1 MSGPPAKQLS
11 LLEVS
16 GVTKH
21 FGGLTALAGVDI
33 SVEAGEIV
41 GLIGPNGS
49 GKTTLFHC
57 IAGVLR
63 PDGGDVRLRG
73 ESLIGAAPH
82 VVCARGVGRTFQL
95 VRVFPQ
101 LSTLDNVLAGQSHR
115 AESVVAAFV
124 SASATTVRTRALALL
139 EFVGLAEQATTPA
152 SELSYGQQRLLE
164 LATVLMGEPDL
175 LLLDEPTA
183 GVNPVLVD
191 RLLTRL
197 REINRRG
204 TTIVLIEHNMEA
216 VMGLSSRMYA
226 LAMGGVIAEGTPEAL
241 RSNPAVLES
250 YFGPPREGRR
260 RPARRR

>member
-1 MSGPPAKQLS
+1 MSF
-11 LLEVS
+11 LEVT

-21 FGGLTALAGVDI
+21 FGGLTALAGVDVT
-33 SVEAGEIV
+33 VEAGEIV

-57 IAGVLR
+57 IAGVLM
-63 PDGGDVRLRG
+63 PDDGDIRLRG
-73 ESLIGAAPH
+73 QSLIGMAPH
-82 VVCARGVGRTFQL
+82 AICARGLGRTFQL
-95 VRVFPQ
+95 VRVFPHI
-101 LSTLDNVLAGQSHR
+101 SVLDNVLAGQSHR
-115 AESVVAAFV
+115 GESVVAAFAGV
-124 SASATTVRTRALALL
+124 STTAVRRRAVTLL
-139 EFVGLAEQATTPA
+139 EFVGLAEDALTPA

-183 GVNPVLVD
+183 GVNPVLID
-191 RLLTRL
+191 RLLARL
-197 REINRRG
+197 REINTRG

-226 LAMGGVIAEGTPEAL
+226 LAMGRIIAEGTPEVL

-250 YFGPPREGRR
+250 YFGPPRERRPREMGRR
-260 RPARRR
+260 